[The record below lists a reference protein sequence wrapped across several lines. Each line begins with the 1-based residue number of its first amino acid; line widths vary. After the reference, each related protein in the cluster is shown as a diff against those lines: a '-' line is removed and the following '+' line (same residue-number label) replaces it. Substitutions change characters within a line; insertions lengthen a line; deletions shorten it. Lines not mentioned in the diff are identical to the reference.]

1 MARLHGKVALIT
13 GGARGQGAD
22 EARLF
27 RAEGAEVFITDVLEA
42 QGVKVAAEIGATFML
57 HDVSSE
63 AGWKTVVDSMLA
75 KHGRIDVLVNN
86 AGVFKLGR
94 MLDTSTDDYDRIIA
108 INQKAV
114 FLGMRAVAPT
124 MCEAKGGS
132 IVNISSVAGLEGTQG
147 AFAYTTSKWAVR
159 GMSKAAAQEL
169 GRFGVRVNS
178 VHPGF
183 IETPMVV
190 NAFRR
195 SENENEMR
203 DMIISRHA
211 MARLGVPREIADAI
225 VFLASD
231 ESSFMT
237 GSELVVDGGYTAA

>member
-1 MARLHGKVALIT
+1 MARLQGKVALIT

-27 RAEGAEVFITDVLEA
+27 RSEGAEVFITDVLEQEGRA
-42 QGVKVAAEIGATFML
+42 VAAEIGATFMV
-57 HDVSSE
+57 HDVTSE
-63 AGWKTVVDSMLA
+63 AAWKSVVDAMLA
-75 KHGRIDVLVNN
+75 RHGRIDVLVNN

-94 MLDTSTDDYDRIIA
+94 MLDTTLDDYDRIVA
-108 INQKAV
+108 INQKGV
-114 FLGMRAVAPT
+114 FLGMRAVAPA

-132 IVNISSVAGLEGTQG
+132 IINISSLAGLEGTQG

-183 IETPMVV
+183 IDTDMMHQTQAAVAGKMDKALRFVPLGRTADPMEV
-190 NAFRR
+190 
-195 SENENEMR
+195 
-203 DMIISRHA
+203 
-211 MARLGVPREIADAI
+211 ARLVL
-225 VFLASD
+225 FLASD
-231 ESSFMT
+231 ESSYCT
-237 GSELVVDGGYTAA
+237 NSEFVIDGGMHR

>member
-42 QGVKVAAEIGATFML
+42 QGVQVAAEIGASFML

-183 IETPMVV
+183 IDTDMMHQTQAAVAGKMDKALRFVPLGRTADPMEV
-190 NAFRR
+190 
-195 SENENEMR
+195 
-203 DMIISRHA
+203 
-211 MARLGVPREIADAI
+211 ARLVL
-225 VFLASD
+225 FLASD
-231 ESSFMT
+231 ESSYCT
-237 GSELVVDGGYTAA
+237 NSEFVVDGGLHR

>member
-42 QGVKVAAEIGATFML
+42 EGMKVAAEIGASFML
-57 HDVSSE
+57 HDVTSE
-63 AGWKTVVDSMLA
+63 TGWKTVVDSMLA

-183 IETPMVV
+183 IDTDMMHQTQAAVAGKMDKALRFVPLGRTAEPMEV
-190 NAFRR
+190 
-195 SENENEMR
+195 
-203 DMIISRHA
+203 
-211 MARLGVPREIADAI
+211 ARLVL
-225 VFLASD
+225 FLASD
-231 ESSFMT
+231 ESSYCT
-237 GSELVVDGGYTAA
+237 NSEFVVDGGIHR

>member
-183 IETPMVV
+183 IDTDMMHQTQAAVAGKMDKALRFVPLGRTAEPMEV
-190 NAFRR
+190 
-195 SENENEMR
+195 
-203 DMIISRHA
+203 
-211 MARLGVPREIADAI
+211 ARLVL
-225 VFLASD
+225 FLASD
-231 ESSFMT
+231 ESSYCT
-237 GSELVVDGGYTAA
+237 NSEFVVDGGIHR

>member
-183 IETPMVV
+183 IDTDMMHQTQAAVAGKMDKALRFVPLGRTADPMEV
-190 NAFRR
+190 
-195 SENENEMR
+195 
-203 DMIISRHA
+203 
-211 MARLGVPREIADAI
+211 ARLVL
-225 VFLASD
+225 FLASD
-231 ESSFMT
+231 ESSYCT
-237 GSELVVDGGYTAA
+237 NSEFVVDGGIHR

>member
-42 QGVKVAAEIGATFML
+42 QGVKVAAEIGASFML

-183 IETPMVV
+183 IDTDMMHQTQAAVAGKMDKALRFVPLGRTAEPMEV
-190 NAFRR
+190 
-195 SENENEMR
+195 
-203 DMIISRHA
+203 
-211 MARLGVPREIADAI
+211 ARLVL
-225 VFLASD
+225 FLASD
-231 ESSFMT
+231 ESSYCT
-237 GSELVVDGGYTAA
+237 NSEFVVDGGMHR

>member
-42 QGVKVAAEIGATFML
+42 QGVQVAAEIGASFML

-183 IETPMVV
+183 IDTDMMHQTQAAVAGKMDKALRFVPLGRTAEPMEV
-190 NAFRR
+190 
-195 SENENEMR
+195 
-203 DMIISRHA
+203 
-211 MARLGVPREIADAI
+211 ARLVL
-225 VFLASD
+225 FLASD
-231 ESSFMT
+231 ESSYCT
-237 GSELVVDGGYTAA
+237 NSEFVVDGGIHR

>member
-42 QGVKVAAEIGATFML
+42 EGVKVAAEIGATFML
-57 HDVSSE
+57 HDVTSE
-63 AGWKTVVDSMLA
+63 AAWKTVVDSMLA
-75 KHGRIDVLVNN
+75 RHGRIDVLVNN

-108 INQKAV
+108 INQKGV

-124 MCEAKGGS
+124 MCEAKSGS

-183 IETPMVV
+183 IDTDMMHQTQAAVAGKMDKALRFVPLGRTAEPMEV
-190 NAFRR
+190 
-195 SENENEMR
+195 
-203 DMIISRHA
+203 
-211 MARLGVPREIADAI
+211 ARLVL
-225 VFLASD
+225 FLASE
-231 ESSFMT
+231 ESSYCT
-237 GSELVVDGGYTAA
+237 NSEFVVDGGLHR